1 MSKRLSLVLLAS
13 ALLVA
18 SCTSSAAETMITTTT
33 VPTTT
38 TTTTVPTTTTTSTTT
53 TSTTTTTIPPI
64 PVFDTINGL
73 ESLTDESL
81 GVVAIK
87 IDNHP
92 NARPHTGLQSADVVY
107 ELPVEAGLTRFIAM
121 FEINEL
127 EKVGPVRSLRP
138 TDLSIVNPLDVPLQV
153 SGGSNWVLLKA
164 RQAGTKLLTDN
175 GNGTYRDN
183 ARRAP
188 HNLYADTTE
197 VRERIAELEWGPMT
211 PGNLFVYGEA
221 DELTETVST
230 ITIPFS
236 QQPPSVWVW
245 DEDRWLHSYRD
256 KVHTSYGLDGE
267 EAQVW
272 ADTLIVI
279 QANRYTA
286 RPPKPS
292 DGKAVPAM
300 DLLGT
305 GDALILH
312 DGMLGYATWER
323 ENNDDTIH
331 LYNEDGSDVV
341 VEPGMIWVSIV
352 PTSET
357 ITWE

>member
-1 MSKRLSLVLLAS
+1 M
-13 ALLVA
+13 
-18 SCTSSAAETMITTTT
+18 
-33 VPTTT
+33 
-38 TTTTVPTTTTTSTTT
+38 
-53 TSTTTTTIPPI
+53 
-64 PVFDTINGL
+64 FDTINGL
-73 ESLTDESL
+73 EPLGEESL
-81 GVVAIK
+81 GAVAIK

-121 FEINEL
+121 YEINEL

-138 TDLSIVNPLDVPLQV
+138 TDLSIVNPIEVPLQV
-153 SGGSNWVLLKA
+153 SGGSNWVLFKA
-164 RQAGTKLLTDN
+164 RQAGTMLLTDN

-183 ARRAP
+183 SRRAP
-188 HNLYADTTE
+188 HNLYGDTS
-197 VRERIAELEWGPMT
+197 VIRSRVAELDWGPLS
-211 PGNLFVYGEA
+211 PGNLFTYGVA
-221 DELTETVST
+221 DELAETVSE

-245 DEDRWLHSYRD
+245 EEDRWMHFYRD
-256 KVHTSYGLDGE
+256 TPHTSIDPDGE
-267 EAQVW
+267 ESQVW

-279 QANRYTA
+279 RAQRYTA

-300 DLLGT
+300 KLLGT
-305 GDALILH
+305 GDALVLH
-312 DGMLGYATWER
+312 DGMLGQATWER
-323 ENNDDTIH
+323 VNEEDTIH
-331 LYNEDGSDVV
+331 VYNEDGSEIVI
-341 VEPGMIWVSIV
+341 EPGMIWISIV